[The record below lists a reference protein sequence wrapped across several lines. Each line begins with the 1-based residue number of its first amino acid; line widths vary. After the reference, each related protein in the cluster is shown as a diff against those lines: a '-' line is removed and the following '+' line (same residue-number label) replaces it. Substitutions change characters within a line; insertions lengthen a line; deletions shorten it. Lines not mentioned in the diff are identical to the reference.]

1 MAGVKVSKNAQRRA
15 KKKAEKLSSVR
26 KLQYS
31 TTNLCSHYS
40 QATATPAS
48 ETTLMSDDTL
58 IPDSPL
64 ETLPTKENT
73 NDDIDFD
80 MLEEDPLFSQYR
92 DILGNF
98 GVKESEET
106 TNEPDK
112 PIVFEED
119 DGILDEE
126 EEEDLQKKISKKAR
140 KQLNKLSIAEL
151 KAIVKKPDL
160 VEWTDADASDPRLLV
175 AIKSARNI
183 VPVPTHWALKRE
195 WLSSKRGIEK
205 SPFQLPQFI
214 KETGIAEMRDAALQA
229 EETKTLKQKSRDRV
243 TGGKIGKLDID
254 YQKLYE
260 AFFRHQTKP
269 TLTRFGEVYYEGKEY
284 ETSLHHLY
292 VDPEVPNFHSKLTNF
307 RRPGE
312 LSDELKDALGMIG
325 GGVIPPPW
333 LLNQQRFGPPPSY
346 PALKIPGLNAPLPP
360 GGSWGFHPGGY
371 GKPPV
376 DEKQRPLYGGDI
388 YGTAT
393 QQQSIPQGERVEK
406 ELWGELLP
414 PAEDEEE
421 EEESEEEDEEEDE
434 DMTGTE
440 TVGGMTTPGGMQST
454 LPSEFGGM
462 ESVAGNFALQKQ
474 RRGTETEESTGPRTA
489 WQVIPEQ
496 ASKISGFFGSD
507 RTYDLKASQA
517 AAKNIPMLGSE
528 DNRRKRKVGDVEVSV
543 DVDALARD
551 DRLSKEEIARQ
562 YEAGRQETANPWGR
576 VDQEDLSSMIAE
588 ESRKRLKK
596 DEERRS
602 KR

>member
-15 KKKAEKLSSVR
+15 KKKAEKLSSVC
-26 KLQYS
+26 KADYCP
-31 TTNLCSHYS
+31 TNLCSHSS

-48 ETTLMSDDTL
+48 EATLMSDTTL

-64 ETLPTKENT
+64 DTLPVTETT
-73 NDDIDFD
+73 NDADDDID
-80 MLEEDPLFSQYR
+80 MLLEEDPLFAQYR

-98 GVKESEET
+98 GIKESEET
-106 TNEPDK
+106 AANEPDK
-112 PIVFEED
+112 PEIIWDED
-119 DGILDEE
+119 DVPDEE
-126 EEEDLQKKISKKAR
+126 EEAQKKISKKAR

-175 AIKSARNI
+175 AIKSSRNV

-195 WLSSKRGIEK
+195 YLSSKRGIEK
-205 SPFQLPQFI
+205 ASFALPKFI
-214 KETGIAEMRDAALQA
+214 SDTGISEMRDAALEKDA
-229 EETKTLKQKSRDRV
+229 EKTLKQRSRERV
-243 TGGKIGKLDID
+243 QPKMGKLDID

-284 ETSLHHLY
+284 ETSLKHL
-292 VDPEVPNFHSKLTNF
+292 K
-307 RRPGE
+307 PGE
-312 LSDELKDALGMIG
+312 LSDELKDALGMTIG
-325 GGVIPPPW
+325 GILPPPW
-333 LLNQQRFGPPPSY
+333 LINMQRFGPPPSY
-346 PALKIPGLNAPLPP
+346 PALKIPGLTAPPPP
-360 GGSWGFHPGGY
+360 GGSWGFHAGGY

-388 YGTAT
+388 YGIAS
-393 QQQSIPQGERVEK
+393 QQQNIPQGEPVEK
-406 ELWGELLP
+406 ELWGELQP

-421 EEESEEEDEEEDE
+421 EEESEEEDEDEDE

-551 DRLSKEEIARQ
+551 DRLSKEEIAKQ

>member
-15 KKKAEKLSSVR
+15 KKKAEKLSS
-26 KLQYS
+26 
-31 TTNLCSHYS
+31 
-40 QATATPAS
+40 ATATPAS
-48 ETTLMSDDTL
+48 EATLMSDTTL

-64 ETLPTKENT
+64 DTLPVTETT
-73 NDDIDFD
+73 NDADDDID
-80 MLEEDPLFSQYR
+80 MLLEEDPLFAQYR

-98 GVKESEET
+98 GIKESEET
-106 TNEPDK
+106 AANEPDK
-112 PIVFEED
+112 PEIIWDED
-119 DGILDEE
+119 DVPDEE
-126 EEEDLQKKISKKAR
+126 EEAQKKISKKAR

-175 AIKSARNI
+175 AIKSSRNV

-195 WLSSKRGIEK
+195 YLSSKRGIEK
-205 SPFQLPQFI
+205 ASFALPKFI
-214 KETGIAEMRDAALQA
+214 SDTGISEMRDAALEKDA
-229 EETKTLKQKSRDRV
+229 EKTLKQRSRERV
-243 TGGKIGKLDID
+243 QPKMGKLDID

-284 ETSLHHLY
+284 ETSLKHL
-292 VDPEVPNFHSKLTNF
+292 K
-307 RRPGE
+307 PGE
-312 LSDELKDALGMIG
+312 LSDELKDALGMTIG
-325 GGVIPPPW
+325 GILPPPW
-333 LLNQQRFGPPPSY
+333 LINMQRFGPPPSY
-346 PALKIPGLNAPLPP
+346 PALKIPGLTAPPPP
-360 GGSWGFHPGGY
+360 GGSWGFHAGGY

-388 YGTAT
+388 YGIAS
-393 QQQSIPQGERVEK
+393 QQQNIPQGEPVEK
-406 ELWGELLP
+406 ELWGELQP

-421 EEESEEEDEEEDE
+421 EEESEEEEEDEDE

-551 DRLSKEEIARQ
+551 DRLSKEEIAKQ

>member
-15 KKKAEKLSSVR
+15 KKKAEKLSS
-26 KLQYS
+26 
-31 TTNLCSHYS
+31 
-40 QATATPAS
+40 ATATPAS
-48 ETTLMSDDTL
+48 EATLMSDATL

-64 ETLPTKENT
+64 ETLSVQEIT
-73 NDDIDFD
+73 NDADDDTD
-80 MLEEDPLFSQYR
+80 MLLEEDPLFAQYR

-98 GVKESEET
+98 GVKENEET
-106 TNEPDK
+106 AANEPDK
-112 PIVFEED
+112 PEIIWDED
-119 DGILDEE
+119 DVPDEE
-126 EEEDLQKKISKKAR
+126 EETQKKISKKAR

-151 KAIVKKPDL
+151 KAIVKKPEL
-160 VEWTDADASDPRLLV
+160 VEWTDADAPEPLLLSS
-175 AIKSARNI
+175 IKAARNI
-183 VPVPTHWALKRE
+183 VPVPTHWSLKRE
-195 WLSSKRGIEK
+195 YLSSKRGIEK
-205 SPFQLPQFI
+205 PAFALPKFI
-214 KETGIAEMRDAALQA
+214 AETGIAEMRDAALEKDA
-229 EETKTLKQKSRDRV
+229 EKTLKQKSRERV
-243 TGGKIGKLDID
+243 QPKMGKLDID

-260 AFFRHQTKP
+260 AFFVRQTKP
-269 TLTRFGEVYYEGKEY
+269 LLTRFGEVYYEGKEY
-284 ETSLHHLY
+284 ETSLKHL
-292 VDPEVPNFHSKLTNF
+292 
-307 RRPGE
+307 RPGE
-312 LSDELKDALGMIG
+312 LSDELKDALGMTG
-325 GGVIPPPW
+325 GGPIPPPW
-333 LLNQQRFGPPPSY
+333 LINMQRFGPPPSY
-346 PALKIPGLNAPLPP
+346 PALKIPGLTTAPPP

-388 YGTAT
+388 FGTAT
-393 QQQSIPQGERVEK
+393 QQQNIPQGDPVEK
-406 ELWGELLP
+406 ELWGELHP

-421 EEESEEEDEEEDE
+421 EEESEEEEEDEDE

-551 DRLSKEEIARQ
+551 DRLSREEIAKQ

-576 VDQEDLSSMIAE
+576 VDQDDLSSMIAE